1 MDGLTAVGD
10 VLRRTRARHA
20 GGSREPAGRK
30 GGGAVL
36 RSWFPS
42 PLCTRHV
49 AAPLNFQIHQS
60 VLVVSSDF
68 FSSSASKSFFRF
80 FGLDGWKPFFPRKE
94 SDSPEPGR
102 SFGGA
107 FLDTIATRRDS

>member
-1 MDGLTAVGD
+1 MGSLRWVMCCGVRERGTPADRGSRPGARAAVQSFGLGSP
-10 VLRRTRARHA
+10 VLYVLDTLLRPSTSKSTRAF
-20 GGSREPAGRK
+20 
-30 GGGAVL
+30 V
-36 RSWFPS
+36 
-42 PLCTRHV
+42 
-49 AAPLNFQIHQS
+49 
-60 VLVVSSDF
+60 VVSSDF